1 VVQVQDILS
10 QCAGL
15 IEGANHC
22 AGDINYILLS
32 RPFLLESPL
41 LEAFILAAAAGRT
54 NDKRKKHQ
62 T

>member
-15 IEGANHC
+15 IEGANHST
-22 AGDINYILLS
+22 GNVNFILLG

-54 NDKRKKHQ
+54 KDKRK
-62 T
+62 